1 MRNRVT
7 QTDIDEIL
15 SKADFHV
22 YTYKN
27 KTTVVIATLP
37 NGFTITESSSC
48 VDPAN
53 YDVAIGTDICKER
66 IQNKIWELEGYV
78 LQREV
83 YARRF
88 E

>member
-1 MRNRVT
+1 MRNSIRPE
-7 QTDIDEIL
+7 DIDAIM
-15 SKADFHV
+15 AVTDFHV
-22 YTYKN
+22 YTYKS

-53 YDVAIGTDICKER
+53 YDVEIGTDICKER
-66 IQNKIWELEGYV
+66 IQNKLWELEGYV